1 MDALSDTRNDWTF
14 RCAEQWTGGRFFQTE
29 WRGDALCLQAG
40 AFAGAA
46 FLPPLDSGESAFRWT
61 RLRLTADIPQ
71 DAGLRVY
78 AKASDRAD
86 WPAWEAISGGGAEEL
101 RRNFGD
107 PVGSGTD
114 ILLSRTGQYL
124 WLALELTASG
134 EGRPR
139 VDALSLRMSGDH
151 MTDYL
156 PAIYQEQDFTWR
168 FLSIFNSI
176 FQDMEAAIED
186 LPRQLN
192 PASASPE
199 MLEYMA
205 QWLCMDAESDAE
217 TLRERLPGVLDE
229 YETMYTTEGVRRTAR
244 RLTGR
249 NPFLIEHFRV
259 NPNDPECRNPD
270 LYRKLYGEDPYRF
283 FLLLPQGTFA
293 QRRDMERF
301 LERMRD
307 RIPAE
312 TSMELVILR
321 PCVQLDWH
329 TYLGVNSQIGDYIP
343 ASIDE
348 SMTLHY
354 DTTIGGKG
362 NG

>member
-1 MDALSDTRNDWTF
+1 MSDTRNDWTF

-151 MTDYL
+151 
-156 PAIYQEQDFTWR
+156 
-168 FLSIFNSI
+168 
-176 FQDMEAAIED
+176 
-186 LPRQLN
+186 
-192 PASASPE
+192 
-199 MLEYMA
+199 
-205 QWLCMDAESDAE
+205 
-217 TLRERLPGVLDE
+217 
-229 YETMYTTEGVRRTAR
+229 
-244 RLTGR
+244 
-249 NPFLIEHFRV
+249 
-259 NPNDPECRNPD
+259 
-270 LYRKLYGEDPYRF
+270 
-283 FLLLPQGTFA
+283 
-293 QRRDMERF
+293 
-301 LERMRD
+301 
-307 RIPAE
+307 
-312 TSMELVILR
+312 
-321 PCVQLDWH
+321 
-329 TYLGVNSQIGDYIP
+329 
-343 ASIDE
+343 
-348 SMTLHY
+348 
-354 DTTIGGKG
+354 
-362 NG
+362 

>member
-1 MDALSDTRNDWTF
+1 MSDTQNDWTF
-14 RCAEQWTGGRFFQTE
+14 RCGEQWMGGRFFRTE
-29 WRGDALCLQAG
+29 CRDDTLCLKED
-40 AFAGAA
+40 AFAGTVR
-46 FLPPLDSGESAFRWT
+46 LPPLDSGENAFRWT
-61 RLRLTADIPQ
+61 RLRLTADIPE

-78 AKASDRAD
+78 ARASDWGD
-86 WPAWEAISGGGAEEL
+86 WPEWESMPDGGTEEL
-101 RRNFGD
+101 RRVFGP
-107 PVGSGTD
+107 PVGNGTD
-114 ILLSRTGQYL
+114 VLLSRNGRYL
-124 WLALELTASG
+124 WLALELTAG
-134 EGRPR
+134 GTARPS
-139 VDALSLRMSGDH
+139 VSALSVRMSGDH

-186 LPRQLN
+186 LPRQID

-205 QWLCMDAESDAE
+205 QWLCMDPETDAE
-217 TLRERLPGVLDE
+217 TLRNRIPVILDE
-229 YETMYTTEGVRRTAR
+229 YETMYTVEGVRRSAY

-249 NPFLIEHFRV
+249 MPLIIEHFNV
-259 NPNDPECRNPD
+259 NPNAPECRNPG

-293 QRRDMERF
+293 GRSDMERF
-301 LERMRD
+301 LERMRN

-312 TSMELVILR
+312 SSMELVILR

-348 SMTLHY
+348 SVTLHY
-354 DTTIGGKG
+354 DTTIGGTDHA
-362 NG
+362 

>member
-1 MDALSDTRNDWTF
+1 MD
-14 RCAEQWTGGRFFQTE
+14 GRFFRTE
-29 WRGDALCLQAG
+29 CRDDALCLKED
-40 AFAGAA
+40 AFAGTVC
-46 FLPPLDSGESAFRWT
+46 LPPLDSGESAFRWT
-61 RLRLTADIPQ
+61 RLRLAANIPQ

-78 AKASDRAD
+78 ARASDYGK
-86 WPAWEAISGGGAEEL
+86 WPEWDAISDGGTEEL
-101 RRNFGD
+101 RRNFGP
-107 PVGSGTD
+107 PVGRGTD
-114 ILLSRTGQYL
+114 ILLSRTGRYL

-134 EGRPR
+134 IGRPR
-139 VDALSLRMSGDH
+139 VEALSLRMSGDH
-151 MTDYL
+151 MVDYL

-186 LPRQLN
+186 LPRQLA
-192 PASASPE
+192 PSSASPE

-205 QWLCMDAESDAE
+205 QWLCMDPENDAE
-217 TLRERLPGVLDE
+217 TLRKRLPQILDE
-229 YETMYTTEGVRRTAR
+229 YGTMYTPAGVRRTAR
-244 RLTGR
+244 YLTGKA
-249 NPFLIEHFRV
+249 PFLIEHFRV
-259 NPNDPECRNPD
+259 NPNAPDCRNPD
-270 LYRKLYGEDPYRF
+270 LYRKLYGDDPYRF

-293 QRRDMERF
+293 RRLDMERF
-301 LERMRD
+301 LERMGD

-312 TSMELVILR
+312 SSMELVILR

-354 DTTIGGKG
+354 DKTIGGTG
-362 NG
+362 HG

>member
-1 MDALSDTRNDWTF
+1 M
-14 RCAEQWTGGRFFQTE
+14 GGRFFRTE
-29 WRGDALCLQAG
+29 CRDDALRLKED
-40 AFAGAA
+40 AFAGTVC
-46 FLPPLDSGESAFRWT
+46 LPPIDSGEGAFRWT

-78 AKASDRAD
+78 ARASDYAD
-86 WPAWEAISGGGAEEL
+86 WPDWKEISGGGTEEL

-107 PVGSGTD
+107 PAGNGTD
-114 ILLSRTGQYL
+114 ILLSRTGRHL

-134 EGRPR
+134 EGRPS
-139 VDALSLRMSGDH
+139 VEALSLRMSGDH
-151 MTDYL
+151 MADYL
-156 PAIYQEQDFTWR
+156 PAIYQEDDFTWR

-205 QWLCMDAESDAE
+205 QWLCMDAESDADA
-217 TLRERLPGVLDE
+217 LRERLPDVLDE
-229 YETMYTTEGVRRTAR
+229 YETMYTPEGVRRSAC
-244 RLTGR
+244 RLAGR
-249 NPFLIEHFRV
+249 NPLLIEHFRV
-259 NPNDPECRNPD
+259 NPNAPDCRNPG

-293 QRRDMERF
+293 ERRDMERF

-312 TSMELVILR
+312 SSMELVILR

-354 DTTIGGKG
+354 DTTIGGTG

>member
-1 MDALSDTRNDWTF
+1 MSDTQNDWTL
-14 RCAEQWTGGRFFQTE
+14 RCEEQWKGGRFFRTE
-29 WRGDALCLQAG
+29 CRDDALCLKG
-40 AFAGAA
+40 DAFAGTVC
-46 FLPPLDSGESAFRWT
+46 LPPLDSGESAFRWT

-78 AKASDRAD
+78 AAASDYHVWPEWAD
-86 WPAWEAISGGGAEEL
+86 ISGGGTDEL
-101 RRNFGD
+101 RRVFGE
-107 PVGSGTD
+107 PAGSGTD
-114 ILLSRTGQYL
+114 ILLSRSGRYL
-124 WLALELTASG
+124 WLALELTAGG
-134 EGRPR
+134 EARPR
-139 VDALSLRMSGDH
+139 VDALSVRMSGDH
-151 MTDYL
+151 MADYL
-156 PAIYQEQDFTWR
+156 PAIYQGDDFTWR

-186 LPRQLN
+186 LPRQFS
-192 PASASPE
+192 PSGASPE

-205 QWLCMDAESDAE
+205 QWLCMDAGGGAAA
-217 TLRERLPGVLDE
+217 LRERLPAALED
-229 YETMYTTEGVRRTAR
+229 YETMYTTEGVKRSAY
-244 RLTGR
+244 RLTGKE
-249 NPFLIEHFRV
+249 PFLIEHFRV
-259 NPNDPECRNPD
+259 NPNAPDCRNPA

-283 FLLLPQGTFA
+283 FLLLPQGTFE
-293 QRRDMERF
+293 RRADMERF
-301 LERMRD
+301 LQRMSD

-354 DTTIGGKG
+354 DKTIGGTDHG
-362 NG
+362 